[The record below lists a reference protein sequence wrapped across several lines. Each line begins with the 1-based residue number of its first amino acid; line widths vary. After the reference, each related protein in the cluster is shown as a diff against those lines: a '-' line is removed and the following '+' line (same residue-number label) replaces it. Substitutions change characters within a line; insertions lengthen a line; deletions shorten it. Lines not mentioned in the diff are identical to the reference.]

1 MLTSFLKSA
10 ATGLAL
16 ALLLSFGTVG
26 IAAAQNVTA
35 ADTVV
40 TNTITLSFDGANNG
54 GTQTRIDLPATAGMT
69 ETFRVA
75 RKIDLTLVADQAS
88 QELQVLPNQTT
99 ATIQFTLTNLGNPNP
114 AGAAQDFFINVTNAG
129 NIGDGTAAL
138 TYSATASTTLGEY
151 YVTVGGTAYDVGN
164 PTAVSLASNGTA
176 TVQVIANI
184 PSGATDGLADVFTVT
199 AIAVDSGVAVTESRT
214 ADLDDLDRVFA
225 DAASTT
231 SMTGSTAAS
240 PLDVALN
247 GQAVA
252 ETRMLVAA
260 PQLSA
265 TKTAVVLDEGLGTFD
280 CDAGTGTATPAS
292 APRSPIPGAC
302 VEYTITVENDASA
315 SADATAVTI
324 SDVLP
329 SDVTFAGVSTVAYTG
344 AGAGTAST
352 TTEPANATGT
362 VTVTIGTLPV
372 DTTATF
378 RIRVTV
384 N

>member
-114 AGAAQDFFINVTNAG
+114 AGAAQDFHINVANTGTLAG
-129 NIGDGTAAL
+129 SAAL

-151 YVTVGGTAYDVGN
+151 YVTVDDAAYDVGT

-176 TVQVIANI
+176 TVRVIANI